1 MTQIVI
7 GTLASHSALQ
17 IMRGAKDEGFRTLLV
32 CDNKRK
38 KFYERF
44 KLADDYI
51 IVNEFGE
58 MLNENIQQK
67 LIDKGVI
74 MVPHG
79 SFVEYVGAKNL
90 LDFKVPIFGNK
101 RVLEWESDRQKAQK
115 WFKKAKVKVPHE
127 FKDPGDIDRLAIVKY
142 AGAKG
147 GMGYVLVKNENEFW
161 NKVKSFDKEKMTI
174 QEYIVGTRF
183 YPHFFW
189 SPLSNENELMGMDIR
204 YESNADGL
212 SRAPIDLPPT
222 YVVTGNL
229 PVVMRESLLPE
240 VFDMADRLVKAS
252 QELFCPGLIGP
263 HCLEMVCTDKL
274 ELFLFEIS
282 ARIVAGT
289 TVGIPGSPYT
299 YLRHGK
305 EISMGRR
312 IAMEIK
318 KAAEENELN
327 EVVS

>member
-1 MTQIVI
+1 MQVVI

-17 IMRGAKDEGFRTLLV
+17 IMRGAKDEGFKTLLV
-32 CDNKRK
+32 CDRKRK

-44 KLADDYI
+44 KLADEYI
-51 IVNEFGE
+51 IVNEFKE
-58 MLNENIQQK
+58 MLNEDIQQK
-67 LIDKGVI
+67 LIDKGVV

-79 SFVEYVGAKNL
+79 SFVEYVGAKKL
-90 LDFKVPIFGNK
+90 LNFKVPIYGNK
-101 RVLEWESDRQKAQK
+101 GVLEWESDRKKEQK
-115 WFKKAKVKVPHE
+115 WFKRAGVKVPGE

-142 AGAKG
+142 EGAKG
-147 GMGYVLVKNENEFW
+147 GMGYVLVKSEKEFW
-161 NKVKSFDKEKMTI
+161 EKVKNFDREKMMI

-189 SPLSNENELMGMDIR
+189 SPLSDENELMGMDIR
-204 YESNADGL
+204 YEANADGL
-212 SRAPIDLPPT
+212 SRVPIDLPPT

-240 VFDMADRLVKAS
+240 VFDMADGVVKAS

-263 HCLEMVCTDKL
+263 YCLELVCTDKL
-274 ELFLFEIS
+274 ELFLFEVS

-289 TVGIPGSPYT
+289 NVWIPGSPYT
-299 YLRHGK
+299 HLKHGK
-305 EISMGRR
+305 DISTGRR

-318 KAAEENELN
+318 RAIEEHRLN
-327 EVVS
+327 QVIS